1 MLALPAA
8 FLVHRDGVA
17 GTWVLRSGRAQW
29 QPLTL
34 GLRGAGV
41 VEIRSGLTAG
51 DRVVRASAPGTALDG
66 RRVSS
71 P

>member
-1 MLALPAA
+1 MV
-8 FLVHRDGVA
+8 LVC
-17 GTWVLRSGRAQW
+17 LRSGRAQW